1 MNTSKTQKGSWHD
14 DARAMR
20 AEGVTYAKI
29 ARHFGVSAPAVYFVI
44 NPHKRI
50 VIVKKPAVSVAQES
64 VPE

>member
-29 ARHFGVSAPAVYFVI
+29 AKHFGVSAPAVYFAI

-50 VIVKKPAVSVAQES
+50 VVKKSAALIAQES